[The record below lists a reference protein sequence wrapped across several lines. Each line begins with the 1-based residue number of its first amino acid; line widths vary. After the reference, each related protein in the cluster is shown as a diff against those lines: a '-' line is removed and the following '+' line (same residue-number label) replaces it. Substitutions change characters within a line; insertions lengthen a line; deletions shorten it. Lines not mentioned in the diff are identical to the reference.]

1 MNKCLVG
8 VITLESDILDN
19 IPGIPGTVY
28 LVYYYRQYT
37 EYLYVRYECTP
48 GTAVVQSWQRLCVRG
63 DITVGSKISACAKAK
78 GNKGQIIYDN
88 LNFRIM

>member
-37 EYLYVRYECTP
+37 EYLYVRYECT
-48 GTAVVQSWQRLCVRG
+48 AVVQSWQRLCVRG